1 MASPDEVKQYL
12 AYWFQLGKPVKIRHA
27 QDDTLL
33 PRPVLQGDRY
43 SPEFEACWQ
52 YVSNHAKDC
61 HLDGTDQT
69 IAQLLSS
76 AWDIHPCARCQ
87 MPVPLLDVGAITP
100 ACPCADLDFWPDSER
115 PQPRG
120 PVSSHNQLIQ
130 IRDRLL
136 KAGRRAKAS
145 SSEIK

>member
-12 AYWFQLGKPVKIRHA
+12 AYWFQLGKPVKVQPG
-27 QDDTLL
+27 QDNLL

-52 YVSNHAKDC
+52 HVLSHAEGC
-61 HLDGTDQT
+61 YLEGTDQT
-69 IAQLLSS
+69 IAQLLSPV
-76 AWDIHPCARCQ
+76 WDIHPCARCQ
-87 MPVPLLDVGAITP
+87 MPVPILDLGAIAP
-100 ACPCADLDFWPDSER
+100 ACPCADLGFWPDSER

-120 PVSSHNQLIQ
+120 PISDKNQLIQ

-136 KAGRRAKAS
+136 NAGRS
-145 SSEIK
+145 SKPSSREAQ